1 LASFTAAQ
9 VRIRITSLPIFW
21 SKTNSQFRAA
31 VGKNPSPDWPVG
43 SEASLG
49 EDMVEQVASRPGAAG
64 YVELNFAAL
73 DSLQERDVDS
83 ACVERTLLSAAFD
96 PDLALILLTPDV
108 RQLPNIYNHLV
119 PQLRIM
125 ALMESEAIVLRT
137 YPLREADL
145 LVTLFTRAEG
155 KVRGVARSAKKSKRR
170 FGGALEPMTYV
181 RAFYD
186 VRERQELARLDACE
200 VIESPMATEVSYARA
215 VALAHVAE
223 LLDELLP
230 DREANDA
237 IFRLTLS
244 VLHALQHVD
253 SAATIKTDS
262 EIKAGSEKMG
272 SEKTPSDM
280 KTSVD
285 KKTGSDIWMPVTYF
299 ELWLTRLVG
308 FLPEL
313 TECIA
318 CGRPLNGS
326 RAWFH
331 ALADGLMC
339 PDDKRLASS
348 EISGESRALAA
359 QMFRAP
365 VETFAGTPWSKSQ
378 AADLRKF
385 LVQTLQ
391 RHIEKKLVTAGML
404 DKGGF

>member
-1 LASFTAAQ
+1 
-9 VRIRITSLPIFW
+9 
-21 SKTNSQFRAA
+21 
-31 VGKNPSPDWPVG
+31 
-43 SEASLG
+43 
-49 EDMVEQVASRPGAAG
+49 M
-64 YVELNFAAL
+64 
-73 DSLQERDVDS
+73 
-83 ACVERTLLSAAFD
+83 
-96 PDLALILLTPDV
+96 
-108 RQLPNIYNHLV
+108 
-119 PQLRIM
+119 LR
-125 ALMESEAIVLRT
+125 S

-200 VIESPMATEVSYARA
+200 VLESPLATEVSYARA
-215 VALAHVAE
+215 VALGHVAE

-230 DREANDA
+230 DHEANDA
-237 IFRLTLS
+237 IFRLTIS
-244 VLHALQHVD
+244 VLHALQSVPESGAPNARHPEKV
-253 SAATIKTDS
+253 TS
-262 EIKAGSEKMG
+262 E
-272 SEKTPSDM
+272 
-280 KTSVD
+280 
-285 KKTGSDIWMPVTYF
+285 IWMPITYF

-318 CGRPLNGS
+318 CGRSLNGS
-326 RAWFH
+326 RAYFH

-339 PDDKRLASS
+339 PEDKRLASS
-348 EISGESRALAA
+348 EISSESRALAA

-365 VETFAGTPWSKSQ
+365 VESFVGMPWPKAQ

-385 LVQTLQ
+385 LIQILQ

-404 DKGGF
+404 ERISALS